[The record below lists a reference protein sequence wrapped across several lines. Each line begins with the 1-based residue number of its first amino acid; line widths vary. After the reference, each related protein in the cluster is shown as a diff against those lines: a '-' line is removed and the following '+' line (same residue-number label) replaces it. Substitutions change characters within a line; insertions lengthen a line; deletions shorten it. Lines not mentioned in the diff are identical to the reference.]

1 MSETG
6 HRQEVITGF
15 VILAILAIIII
26 SANQFT
32 QDFGSADEVSKDI
45 ILGSGE
51 GYKGEI
57 VIQII
62 MEDNNFRGLKALE
75 FHDTSQVFNLVL
87 NSIEKDLLAGKSLE
101 EIEVITGATETYHGI
116 LEALEEAFSQLEQ

>member
-62 MEDNNFRGLKALE
+62 MEDNNFRGLKAVE